1 MYRAGGDLRVVKDV
15 LGHSDMRMTERYT
28 LGEVPAAMRSAT
40 SRFEEQLGT
49 QGASG
54 AALNRA
60 ADDAAGRAIPAG
72 RSAARFLHA
81 DSMEPAVIQELADLQ
96 EARVIDCMRVPRR
109 RALQVLGAAAMAPA
123 AAEGARALHPL
134 VPPQPGG
141 GWRPRFFAA
150 DETATVEA
158 LAEAI
163 IPETDTPGARTAGVH
178 QYIDW
183 MVSRSAEGD
192 GPARL
197 PQIMRAGLAW
207 LDRRSGALY
216 GRLFVDAG
224 SEQQTELLARLAADP
239 PQEAAAG
246 VELFRQ
252 VRRLTISGY
261 YRSEIGMRE
270 ELGYA
275 GKEYLT
281 GFEGCTHEDHL
292 SWEPDGPEGRG

>member
-1 MYRAGGDLRVVKDV
+1 
-15 LGHSDMRMTERYT
+15 MTDR
-28 LGEVPAAMRSAT
+28 
-40 SRFEEQLGT
+40 
-49 QGASG
+49 
-54 AALNRA
+54 
-60 ADDAAGRAIPAG
+60 
-72 RSAARFLHA
+72 
-81 DSMEPAVIQELADLQ
+81 
-96 EARVIDCMRVPRR
+96 MRVPRR
-109 RALQVLGAAAMAPA
+109 RALQVLGAAAAAPA
-123 AAEGARALHPL
+123 LAEGARALHPL
-134 VPPQPGG
+134 VPPQPDGG
-141 GWRPRFFAA
+141 EWRPRFFTA
-150 DETATVEA
+150 DETAAVEA

-163 IPETDTPGARTAGVH
+163 IPETDTPGARAANVH

-183 MVSRSAEGD
+183 TVSRAEQGE
-192 GPARL
+192 GPAEL
-197 PQIMRAGLAW
+197 PDVMRAGLAW
-207 LDRRSGALY
+207 LDRRSAALY
-216 GRLFVDAG
+216 GRRFVDADPR
-224 SEQQTELLARLAADP
+224 QQTELLARVAADP